1 MGDST
6 TLAARSGATKGDT
19 LKINGVLDI
28 FSALILLAAISLV
41 VSKPQIVSTVGSS
54 FNTALKTAK
63 G

>member
-1 MGDST
+1 M
-6 TLAARSGATKGDT
+6 
-19 LKINGVLDI
+19 KINGVLDI

-41 VSKPQIVSTVGSS
+41 VAKPQIVSTVGSS

>member
-1 MGDST
+1 
-6 TLAARSGATKGDT
+6 
-19 LKINGVLDI
+19 LKVNNILDI

-41 VSKPQIVSTVGSS
+41 VSKPQIVSTIGSN

>member
-1 MGDST
+1 M
-6 TLAARSGATKGDT
+6 
-19 LKINGVLDI
+19 KINGVLDI

>member
-6 TLAARSGATKGDT
+6 TLAARPGATKGDT

-41 VSKPQIVSTVGSS
+41 VAKPQIVSTVGSS